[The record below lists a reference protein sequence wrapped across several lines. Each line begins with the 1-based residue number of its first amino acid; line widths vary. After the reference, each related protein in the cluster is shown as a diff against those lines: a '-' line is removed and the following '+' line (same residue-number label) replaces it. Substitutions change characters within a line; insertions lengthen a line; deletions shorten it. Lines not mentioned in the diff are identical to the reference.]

1 MINMKTFFTF
11 LSVLILTGYTAAQQT
26 KIEIGQQAPEINL
39 SKTDGSS
46 FSLSSLKGKVVLI
59 DFWATW
65 CAPCVGEQPEL
76 KTLYQTFSEQVKGQE
91 FEILGIS
98 LDKNKESWQKAIDR
112 FSINWIQVSDLKFW
126 KSPVAKAYE
135 IEELPFNVI
144 IDGQGNIIAKN
155 LHGTN
160 LEDFLKTYFN
170 TKNKSVSMN

>member
-1 MINMKTFFTF
+1 MINMKA
-11 LSVLILTGYTAAQQT
+11 ILVIFCALLFAGTVAAQQG
-26 KIEIGQQAPEINL
+26 KIEIEQQAPDIIL
-39 SKTDGSS
+39 SKIDGSS
-46 FSLSSLKGKVVLI
+46 FSLSSLKGKIVLI

-76 KTLYQTFSEQVKGQE
+76 KTLYDTFSDRVKKQE

-112 FSINWIQVSDLKFW
+112 FGISWIQVSDLKFW

-144 IDGQGNIIAKN
+144 IDGQGKIIAKN
-155 LHGTN
+155 LHGKD
-160 LEDFLKTYFN
+160 LESFLSTYF
-170 TKNKSVSMN
+170 K